1 MFEELWVSSWQR
13 QETSSPKQPN
23 WLWVP
28 SSSVGT
34 KCLLP
39 AVKGLGSEADHSSLS
54 SVGAKN
60 EWHFTSSPPC
70 FHSVH
75 RDLDLNII
83 QRIMCTKIC
92 LWVVS
97 QYGDTLQTVLIFLAS
112 VLSTSDS
119 KQHFNLLG
127 LFVPTLDTH
136 IQWMGHRDQ
145 RAVQY

>member
-1 MFEELWVSSWQR
+1 MCEELWVNSWQR

-54 SVGAKN
+54 SIGAKN
-60 EWHFTSSPPC
+60 EWYITSSPPS
-70 FHSVH
+70 FYSVH
-75 RDLDLNII
+75 RDLDLDIII
-83 QRIMCTKIC
+83 QCIMCTKIC

-97 QYGDTLQTVLIFLAS
+97 QYDDTLQTVLIFLAS
-112 VLSTSDS
+112 VLSTSDP

-127 LFVPTLDTH
+127 LRVFVPTLDTH
-136 IQWMGHRDQ
+136 IQ
-145 RAVQY
+145 